1 MTKQRRAWIP
11 GVFATAALSFGW
23 AGCHAAQ
30 PTGGEWITG
39 GTEDRFATVG
49 RHLRGLD
56 VAMVEV
62 GHRYAELQFAGLD
75 RNWDAAAYQ
84 ATKIRLALELAVER
98 RPKRGPSMQPF
109 LVGSLS
115 ALEQAIAARDG
126 SRFDESFEALTAGC
140 NACHAAEQVPFF
152 RVVPPP
158 VRTSVLRG
166 GLTTP

>member
-1 MTKQRRAWIP
+1 MTKRWRAWIP
-11 GVFATAALSFGW
+11 RVIATAVIVLGW
-23 AGCHAAQ
+23 AGCHAAA

-84 ATKIRLALELAVER
+84 AMKIRLALELAVER
-98 RPKRGPSMQPF
+98 RPKRRATMQPF
-109 LVGSLS
+109 LVGSLA

-126 SRFDESFEALTAGC
+126 SRFDEGFEALTAGC

-152 RVVPPP
+152 RVVPPA
-158 VRTSVLRG
+158 VRASVLRG
-166 GLTTP
+166 GLATP